1 MTQISVFLTDDQ
13 AMIRQGLR
21 MIIEAEP
28 DLTVAGEAADG
39 GEAIRL
45 VPILRPDVVLMDV
58 QMPRIDGL
66 EAIRRLLDGTTG
78 PHPWR
83 IVMLTTFDLDE
94 YVFEA
99 LRAGASGFLLKN
111 APAGDLIAA
120 IRTVAS
126 GDALLA
132 PAVTR
137 RVVEAFT
144 SRRPSREAR
153 HRVAGLSPREREVLR
168 LVCLGLTNGEIAER
182 LILGEATVKTHVGA
196 ILGKLS
202 ARDRVAAVIT
212 GYESGLVAPGEVDV
226 APPLPGGS

>member
-1 MTQISVFLTDDQ
+1 M
-13 AMIRQGLR
+13 
-21 MIIEAEP
+21 
-28 DLTVAGEAADG
+28 AGEAADG
-39 GEAIRL
+39 GEAVRL

-58 QMPRIDGL
+58 QMPRH
-66 EAIRRLLDGTTG
+66 RRAGGG
-78 PHPWR
+78 PPAPGRLHGCPP
-83 IVMLTTFDLDE
+83 VAGSSCSTTFDLDE

-120 IRTVAS
+120 IRTVAL

-144 SRRPSREAR
+144 SRRPSREAEDR
-153 HRVAGLSPREREVLR
+153 IAGLSPREREVLR
-168 LVCLGLTNGEIAER
+168 LVCLGLTNGEIADR

-196 ILGKLS
+196 ILGKLG

-226 APPLPGGS
+226 GPPLPRDR

>member
-39 GEAIRL
+39 GEAVRL

-58 QMPRIDGL
+58 QMPSIDGL
-66 EAIRRLLDGTTG
+66 EAVRRLLDGPRVPTRGGSSCSPPSISTSTYS
-78 PHPWR
+78 R
-83 IVMLTTFDLDE
+83 L
-94 YVFEA
+94 FEQ
-99 LRAGASGFLLKN
+99 
-111 APAGDLIAA
+111 APAASSSRMRRQA
-120 IRTVAS
+120 ISSPPSEPWPWATRFSPLPSPGVSWRHSRHDDRVA
-126 GDALLA
+126 
-132 PAVTR
+132 
-137 RVVEAFT
+137 
-144 SRRPSREAR
+144 RPKDRI
-153 HRVAGLSPREREVLR
+153 AGLSPREREVLR

-196 ILGKLS
+196 ILGKLG

-226 APPLPGGS
+226 GPPLPGDR